1 MIDII
6 LVDSRDKLD
15 KVISRSNPKHL
26 EVVLVSSIITPDM
39 VDKEFTV
46 HDYEMLIP
54 PHAIINQLIAEGDG
68 GEFEINYITYLKKPA
83 TQYLLNMIVYRA
95 VTYDMD
101 IVIACAADEQEF
113 KYLPFIGEM
122 IEDIYGISILPY
134 KKWKKGHRSHIERGR
149 EYVADMSLDIKHRLE
164 AKLSD
169 SRVELPMH
177 RLIRFGKYHLSQMSK
192 PLKKKWKR
200 MMEEL

>member
-1 MIDII
+1 MINII
-6 LVDSRDKLD
+6 LVDSKDKLD
-15 KVISRSNPKHL
+15 KVISRSNPKNL
-26 EVVLVSSIITPDM
+26 EVVLVSSIIKPNT

-54 PHAIINQLIAEGDG
+54 PHAIINQLISDGDG
-68 GEFEINYITYLKKPA
+68 EFAVNYISYLKKPA
-83 TQYLLNMIVYRA
+83 TQYLLNMIAYRA
-95 VTYDMD
+95 TTYDMD

-122 IEDIYGISILPY
+122 LEDIYGISILPY

-149 EYVADMSLDIKHRLE
+149 EYVADMSLDIKQRLE

-169 SRVELPMH
+169 SCIELPMH

-192 PLKKKWKR
+192 PLKKKWKK
-200 MMEEL
+200 MIKEF

>member
-1 MIDII
+1 MINII
-6 LVDSRDKLD
+6 LVDSKDKLD
-15 KVISRSNPKHL
+15 KVISRSNPKNL
-26 EVVLVSSIITPDM
+26 EVVLVSSIITPNM

-54 PHAIINQLIAEGDG
+54 PHATINQLISDGDG
-68 GEFEINYITYLKKPA
+68 EFAMNYISYLKKPA
-83 TQYLLNMIVYRA
+83 TQYLLNMIASRA
-95 VTYDMD
+95 TTYDMD
-101 IVIACAADEQEF
+101 MVIACAADEQEF

-122 IEDIYGISILPY
+122 LEDIYGISILPY

-149 EYVADMSLDIKHRLE
+149 EYVADMSLDIKQRLE

-169 SRVELPMH
+169 SRIELPMH

-192 PLKKKWKR
+192 PLKKKWKK
-200 MMEEL
+200 MIKEF